1 MQRLQKETL
10 FAGRYLLIRQVGV
23 GGFSEVWEARDQEA
37 DGVSVAIKIYA
48 PGRGLD
54 DDGITLFR
62 KEYSITLPINHPHLL
77 KVQYFGVYEGSPYLI
92 MPYCSNGS
100 VASLLNGGKTFTEE
114 EAAALLAQL
123 SDALAYLHS
132 RNPAIIHQDIKP
144 DNVLINEDGNFVL
157 TDFGISSRMRHTMAK
172 STGKASTSMSIAY
185 APPERFSGTPRS
197 LAASDVFSL
206 GVMLYE
212 LCTGDVPWVGNGGAA
227 LLKGAEVPNLP
238 PEYSRRFNGLVR
250 SCLQLEPESRPT
262 AVALAELSAKYRK
275 EGYWDVPAGEPAA
288 KAKKRFPART
298 AVLVAAALALLVV
311 ALGGLLLYNRQAA
324 TRGPV
329 PVAAGPAEPGAGP
342 EAGISNEDKQAKF
355 NQFLALGEAL
365 LAKKDYAAALMQFY
379 IAQAFASPAD
389 AERLRGKIESSQR
402 LAQSRGVKS
411 TEIARIR
418 ELADEKVQ
426 QEKQVLIARKTPAS
440 PPPATGPAVAA
451 APDTVASG
459 NTRTEKVAVAT
470 PKVSAVELI
479 NQGEAFFRRGQFDDA
494 FALFNKASR
503 ANVPAGHYYVGL
515 SYSAGNG
522 VRRNLDKAKEYFEK
536 AVTGGYDLA
545 NYPLSLMYRTG
556 RGAEKN
562 EQKANEYHGKAMQAI
577 VSQAEKG
584 EVLPQYYFGE
594 TLENGYGTKGGKDE
608 KSALDWYRKA
618 ADQGY
623 APAQYALG
631 RLYNEGR
638 GTKKDYAAANEW
650 LGKAAGQGLRD
661 AQFQL
666 GYNYLLNHGRKDL
679 AGGADLMRQAAGQN
693 HPEAQYYLGVLS
705 ALGLGTAPDKEAART
720 LLQQAKDNGVT
731 KAGNALAFLDGTL
744 NQSVR
749 GYNPETGDEL
759 EVTVNYRDNNP
770 FTSLGLLTDEKSKS
784 QVGKLSFQVRYKLGS
799 PYPYCQ
805 VKPEGRGFEYTGNVR
820 PLEAKEGTTTPYI
833 ARETAGILN
842 DKVTVVMYY
851 EKNNENDVRQR
862 RELVK
867 VDVPVFAVWL

>member
-1 MQRLQKETL
+1 MQKLQKDAL
-10 FAGRYLLIRQVGV
+10 FAGRYRLIRQVGV
-23 GGFSEVWEARDQEA
+23 GGFSEVWEAQDQEA

-54 DDGITLFR
+54 DDGISLFR
-62 KEYSITLPINHPHLL
+62 KEYAITLPINHPHLL

-144 DNVLINEDGNFVL
+144 DNVLIDEDGNFLL

-238 PEYSRRFNGLVR
+238 PAYSRRFNGLVR
-250 SCLQLEPESRPT
+250 SCLRLEPETRPT

-275 EGYWDVPAGEPAA
+275 EGYWDVPDETPGA
-288 KAKKRFPART
+288 KARKRFPAR
-298 AVLVAAALALLVV
+298 AAALAAAAVVLLVV
-311 ALGGLLLYNRQAA
+311 ALGGLALYNQRAAGRQ
-324 TRGPV
+324 PV
-329 PVAAGPAEPGAGP
+329 PVTDATDAPAARPGETLTDA
-342 EAGISNEDKQAKF
+342 DRLLKF
-355 NQFLALGEAL
+355 RQFLATAEDLV
-365 LAKKDYAAALMQFY
+365 KRKDYKAALMQFY
-379 IAQAFASPAD
+379 IAQAFASPEEAG
-389 AERLRGKIESSQR
+389 RLHARIESYQR
-402 LAQSRGVKS
+402 LARSQGVKVAD
-411 TEIARIR
+411 IARIR
-418 ELADEKVQ
+418 ELADETVQ
-426 QEKQVLIARKTPAS
+426 KEKQDLIARKAS
-440 PPPATGPAVAA
+440 PPPAATPTATV

-459 NTRTEKVAVAT
+459 NTRTETAAPAT
-470 PKVSAVELI
+470 PKISAIELI
-479 NQGEAFFRRGQFDDA
+479 NQGEVFFRQGQFAQA
-494 FALFNKASR
+494 FALFTKASR
-503 ANVPAGHYYVGL
+503 VNYPAGHYYLGL
-515 SYSAGNG
+515 SYNTGSG
-522 VRRNLDKAKEYFEK
+522 VRRNPAKAKEYFER
-536 AVTGGYDLA
+536 AVEGGYDLA

-556 RGAEKN
+556 RGVEKN
-562 EQKANEYHGKAMQAI
+562 EQKADEYHAKAMQS
-577 VSQAEKG
+577 VVTQANQG
-584 EVLPQYYFGE
+584 EVLPQYYFAE
-594 TLENGYGTKGGKDE
+594 TLENGYGTQGGKDE

-638 GTKKDYAAANEW
+638 GTRKDYEAANEW

-666 GYNYLLNHGRKDL
+666 GYNYLLDRGRKDL
-679 AGGADLMRQAAGQN
+679 AEGAGLMRQAADQD

-705 ALGLGTAPDKEAART
+705 ALGLGTAPDKEAARN
-720 LLQQAKDNGVT
+720 LLQRARANGVT

-744 NQSVR
+744 NQPVK
-749 GYNPETGDEL
+749 GYNQETGDEL

-770 FTSLGLLTDEKSKS
+770 FTSLGLLTDQKSKS
-784 QVGKLSFQVRYKLGS
+784 QDGKLSFQVRYKLRS
-799 PYPYCQ
+799 AYPYCQ
-805 VKPEGRGFEYTGNVR
+805 VRPQGTGFEFTGNI
-820 PLEAKEGTTTPYI
+820 PNLEAKEGTTVPYI
-833 ARETAGILN
+833 ARETEGILN

-851 EKNNENDVRQR
+851 EKTDENRTRQKK
-862 RELVK
+862 ELVK

>member
-1 MQRLQKETL
+1 MQKLQKDTL
-10 FAGRYLLIRQVGV
+10 FAGRYRLIRQVGV
-23 GGFSEVWEARDQEA
+23 GGFSEVWEAQDQEA
-37 DGVSVAIKIYA
+37 DDVSVAIKIYA

-54 DDGITLFR
+54 DDGISLFR
-62 KEYSITLPINHPHLL
+62 KEYAITLPINHPYLL

-123 SDALAYLHS
+123 SDALTYLHS

-144 DNVLINEDGNFVL
+144 DNVLINEDGNFLL

-238 PEYSRRFNGLVR
+238 PAYSRRFNQLVR
-250 SCLQLEPESRPT
+250 SCLRLEPETRPT
-262 AVALAELSAKYRK
+262 AAALAELSARYRK
-275 EGYWDVPAGEPAA
+275 EGYWDVPDEATKG
-288 KAKKRFPART
+288 KAKKRFPAR
-298 AVLVAAALALLVV
+298 AVALVAAAVVLLVV
-311 ALGGLLLYNRQAA
+311 ALGGLAVYNQQAA
-324 TRGPV
+324 GRQPV
-329 PVAAGPAEPGAGP
+329 PVADATDGPDAGTGETLTDA
-342 EAGISNEDKQAKF
+342 DRLLKF
-355 NQFLALGEAL
+355 RQFLATAEDL
-365 LAKKDYAAALMQFY
+365 LTRKDYKAALMQFY
-379 IAQAFASPAD
+379 IAQAFASPEEAG
-389 AERLRGKIESSQR
+389 RLRTRIESCQR
-402 LAQSRGVKS
+402 LARSQGVKVAD
-411 TEIARIR
+411 IARIR

-426 QEKQVLIARKTPAS
+426 EEKQGLIARKTG
-440 PPPATGPAVAA
+440 PPPAVTPTATT
-451 APDTVASG
+451 APDSVASG
-459 NTRTEKVAVAT
+459 NTRPET
-470 PKVSAVELI
+470 PAPAAPKISAVELI
-479 NQGEAFFRRGQFDDA
+479 NQGEVFFRQGQFEQA
-494 FALFNKASR
+494 FALFNKASL
-503 ANVPAGHYYVGL
+503 ANFPAGHYYTGL
-515 SYSAGNG
+515 SYSTGSG
-522 VRRNLDKAKEYFEK
+522 VRRSPAKAKEYFER
-536 AVTGGYDLA
+536 AVAGGYDLA

-562 EQKANEYHGKAMQAI
+562 EQKADQYLEKALPAVI
-577 VSQAEKG
+577 SQADKG
-584 EVLPQYYFGE
+584 EVLPQYYFAE
-594 TLENGYGTKGGKDE
+594 TLENGTRGGKDE
-608 KSALDWYRKA
+608 KSALEWYRKA

-650 LGKAAGQGLRD
+650 LSKAAGQGLRD

-666 GYNYLLNHGRKDL
+666 GYNYLLDHGRKDL
-679 AGGADLMRQAAGQN
+679 AEGAGLMRQAAGQD

-705 ALGLGTAPDKEAART
+705 ALGLGTAQDKEAART
-720 LLQQAKDNGVT
+720 LLERARANGVT

-744 NQSVR
+744 NQPVK
-749 GYNPETGDEL
+749 GYNQETGDEL
-759 EVTVNYRDNNP
+759 EVTVNYRDNDP
-770 FTSLGLLTDEKSKS
+770 FTSLSLLTDQKSKS
-784 QVGKLSFQVRYKLGS
+784 QDGKLSFQVHYKLRS
-799 PYPYCQ
+799 AYPYCQ
-805 VKPEGRGFEYTGNVR
+805 VRPQGAGIEYVGNVPTLKAR
-820 PLEAKEGTTTPYI
+820 EGTTVPYI
-833 ARETAGILN
+833 ARETEGILN

-851 EKNNENDVRQR
+851 EKTDENGTRQKK
-862 RELVK
+862 ELVK

>member
-114 EAAALLAQL
+114 ESAALLAQL

-144 DNVLINEDGNFVL
+144 DNVLIDEDGNFLL

-238 PEYSRRFNGLVR
+238 PQYSRRFNGLVR
-250 SCLQLEPESRPT
+250 SCLQVEPESRPT
-262 AVALAELSAKYRK
+262 AVTLAELSAKYRK
-275 EGYWDVPAGEPAA
+275 EGYWDVPAGEPVA
-288 KAKKRFPART
+288 KAKKRFPVRT
-298 AVLVAAALALLVV
+298 AVLVAAAVALLVV
-311 ALGGLLLYNRQAA
+311 ALGGLVLYNRQAA
-324 TRGPV
+324 SRGPV
-329 PVAAGPAEPGAGP
+329 PGAEGSAGLEVGP
-342 EAGISNEDKQAKF
+342 EERISSEDKLLKF
-355 NQFLALGEAL
+355 NQFLALGEEL

-389 AERLRGKIESSQR
+389 AEQLREKIESSQR

-426 QEKQVLIARKTPAS
+426 QEKRVLIARKTTS
-440 PPPATGPAVAA
+440 PPPAGPTVAA
-451 APDTVASG
+451 APDSAASG
-459 NTRTEKVAVAT
+459 NTRTEKVVVAT
-470 PKVSAVELI
+470 PRVSAVELI
-479 NQGEAFFRRGQFDDA
+479 NQGEAFFHRGQFDDA
-494 FALFNKASR
+494 FVLFNKASR

-515 SYSAGNG
+515 SYSTGNG

-562 EQKANEYHGKAMQAI
+562 EQKADEYLTKALPAI

-584 EVLPQYYFGE
+584 EVLPQYYYAE
-594 TLENGYGTKGGKDE
+594 TLENGTRGGKDE
-608 KSALDWYRKA
+608 KSALEWYRKA

-631 RLYNEGR
+631 RLFNEGR

-650 LGKAAGQGLRD
+650 LGKAAEQGLRD

-666 GYNYLLNHGRKDL
+666 GYNYLLDHGRKDL
-679 AGGADLMRQAAGQN
+679 VGGADLMRRAAGQH

-705 ALGLGTAPDKEAART
+705 ALGLGTAQDKEAART
-720 LLQQAKDNGVT
+720 LLQRARDNGVT
-731 KAGNALAFLDGTL
+731 KAGNALAFLDGSL
-744 NQSVR
+744 NQPVR
-749 GYNPETGDEL
+749 AYNQETGDEL
-759 EVTVNYRDNNP
+759 VVTVNYKDNNP
-770 FTSLGLLTDEKSKS
+770 FTSLGLYTDENRRS
-784 QVGKLSFQVRYKLGS
+784 QVGKLSFQVSYKLRS

-805 VKPEGRGFEYTGNVR
+805 VKPQGLGFEYTGNV
-820 PLEAKEGTTTPYI
+820 PTLEAKEGTTTPYI
-833 ARETAGILN
+833 ARETEGILN

-851 EKNNENDVRQR
+851 EKTNENSVRQR
-862 RELVK
+862 KELVK